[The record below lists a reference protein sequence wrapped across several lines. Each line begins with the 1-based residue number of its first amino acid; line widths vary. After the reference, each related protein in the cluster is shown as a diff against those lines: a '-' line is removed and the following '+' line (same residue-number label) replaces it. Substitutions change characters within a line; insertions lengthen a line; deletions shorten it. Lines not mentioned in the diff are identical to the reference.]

1 MVKVK
6 KQKKKTQKQQ
16 HEDMLRNMFVTLG
29 VIVILVLAFYFIAN
43 SVSNFNY
50 KGVDF
55 TIVKE
60 EKLIFYQTSLPVTY
74 QGQDTEYNFYLRND
88 PRKLD
93 EIPFEGQVEFIPF
106 VVLNSTEDYT
116 CGGYGVIA
124 MANLVNLYT
133 LMGSKVIQDA
143 NATCDDQSNYLFLRL
158 QPGNETS
165 IEQFDTACYN
175 LNINNCEILEVT
187 EKLMVESFIKLNDAL
202 NESTTFP
209 SSE

>member
-1 MVKVK
+1 
-6 KQKKKTQKQQ
+6 
-16 HEDMLRNMFVTLG
+16 MFVTLG

-93 EIPFEGQVEFIPF
+93 KIPFEGQVEFIPL

-143 NATCDDQSNYLFLRL
+143 NATCDGSANYLFLRL

-187 EKLMVESFIKLNDAL
+187 EKLMVESFIKLNNVL
-202 NESTTFP
+202 EWPIVLP

>member
-133 LMGSKVIQDA
+133 LMGAKVIQDV
-143 NATCDDQSNYLFLRL
+143 NATCDSQSNYLFLRL

-187 EKLMVESFIKLNDAL
+187 EKLMLESFVKLNNVL
-202 NESTTFP
+202 EYPIVLP

>member
-1 MVKVK
+1 MAPIK
-6 KQKKKTQKQQ
+6 KRKKKTQKQQ
-16 HEDMLRNMFVTLG
+16 HNDMLRNMFVTLG
-29 VIVILVLAFYFIAN
+29 IIVILILAFYFIAH
-43 SVSNFNY
+43 SISNFNY

-60 EKLIFYQTSLPVTY
+60 ENLIFYQTSLPVSY
-74 QGQDTEYNFYLRND
+74 QGQPTEYNFYLRND

-93 EIPFEGQVEFIPF
+93 DMSFEGEVEFMPLI
-106 VVLNSTEDYT
+106 VLNSTEDYT

-143 NATCDDQSNYLFLRL
+143 NATCDGQSKYLFLRL

-165 IEQFDTACYN
+165 IEQFSPTCYN

-187 EKLMVESFIKLNDAL
+187 EKLMVESFVKLNNHL
-202 NESTTFP
+202 NESATFS